1 MCVYKEAYKKRTREE
16 QNSHLTGEIKNCFS
30 SLDFMNKLWTCANN
44 IEFKENL
51 GNPYEF
57 KGIPWIRDMIWVQ
70 KGCMAQE
77 MVWNSKIGLYRLRAP
92 CL

>member
-1 MCVYKEAYKKRTREE
+1 MCVYKEACRKRTREA
-16 QNSHLTGEIKNCFS
+16 QNSHLTEEIKHCFI

-57 KGIPWIRDMIWVQ
+57 KTKGIP
-70 KGCMAQE
+70 
-77 MVWNSKIGLYRLRAP
+77 
-92 CL
+92 